1 MAQLDTG
8 TDDLLVRQE
17 GRVAVITFNRPQAR
31 NALSSEIYDG
41 FDRVLPL
48 IADDDEIRCVM
59 VTGTGK
65 AFCAGGGVKAM
76 AKTSA
81 AGQPPHAG

>member
-8 TDDLLVRQE
+8 TDDLLARQE
-17 GRVAVITFNRPQAR
+17 CRVAVITFNRLEAR

-65 AFCAGGGVKAM
+65 AFCAGGGVKGM